1 MTDYARLFAYDRWAN
16 DEVLRVLIGIA
27 EPPQR
32 AIKVMAHIVGT
43 QYVWYTR
50 MTATPNDVPV
60 WPDWTVKQT
69 ASAVHAI
76 ATKWTEIMQR
86 GDDFFRREFS
96 YTNSK
101 GEKWTSRNDDVL
113 MHVIMHGAYHRGQIA
128 AAIRAGGNE
137 PPYTD
142 YVQATRAG
150 LLP

>member
-16 DEVLRVLIGIA
+16 DEVLRALMRIP

-32 AIKVMAHIVGT
+32 AVKVMAHIIGT
-43 QYVWYTR
+43 QYVWHAR
-50 MTATPNDVPV
+50 MTAIANDVAV
-60 WPDWTVKQT
+60 WPDLTVKQT
-69 ASAVHAI
+69 ASAMDAI
-76 ATKWTEIMQR
+76 ATGWAEIIRR
-86 GDDFFRREFS
+86 GEDFLRGEFS
-96 YTNSK
+96 YANSK

-113 MHVIMHGAYHRGQIA
+113 MHVIMHGSYHRGQIA

-150 LLP
+150 LLS